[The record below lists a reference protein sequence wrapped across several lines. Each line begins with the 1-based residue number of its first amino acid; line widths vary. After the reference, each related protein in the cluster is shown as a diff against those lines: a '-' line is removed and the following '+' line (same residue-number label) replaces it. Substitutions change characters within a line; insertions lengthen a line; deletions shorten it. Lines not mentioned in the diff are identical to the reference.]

1 MTIENSEPEKTQ
13 TPQGDMDPEAE
24 KLYELGLITSG
35 EARARSEPFSA
46 SGVTAVA
53 HEVEFIPNTPD
64 AARERSDTY
73 KNGRTKVKGRRT
85 PRRLMQADQEPG
97 PWGTGS

>member
-1 MTIENSEPEKTQ
+1 MTIENSEPEKIQ
-13 TPQGDMDPEAE
+13 TPQTDMDPEAE
-24 KLYELGLITSG
+24 KLYEIGLITSG
-35 EARARSEPFSA
+35 EAWARSAPS

-53 HEVEFIPNTPD
+53 HGVEFVPSTKVAEEP
-64 AARERSDTY
+64 SDTY